1 MEILRFYKE
10 NSERWYADV
19 PNWTGRK
26 SALEMVAGADKLLDL
41 IAKGRDEVY
50 LHFSENEIKDSDVLI
65 FKRKCWLNGADYK
78 INNLDGQEIDLKVWL
93 CNVTKFVM
101 GKFPEKIYF
110 KEVIYD
116 EREY

>member
-10 NSERWYADV
+10 NSKKWYADI
-19 PNWTGRK
+19 PYWTGRK
-26 SALEMVAGADKLLDL
+26 SALQMIAGADKLLDL

-50 LHFSENEIKDSDVLI
+50 LHYSENEIKDADKLV
-65 FKRKCWLNGADYK
+65 FKRKCWFNGADY
-78 INNLDGQEIDLKVWL
+78 ILNSLEGQKVWL

-101 GKFPEKIYF
+101 GYFPKKIYF

-116 EREY
+116 EHKY